1 MTGFLFALQII
12 GLAFLYIVVP
22 LFSIFF
28 GIILI
33 TMYTNHKMGRL
44 HSWKEITSPRVSPNV
59 IWADDFREVCEL
71 FLESPDD
78 PRIQRVMFN
87 TILESMT
94 LIRDFNIN
102 PNRCELS
109 GMSIWMLKEQL
120 RVNLKDQ
127 YYVENWGDM
136 PQKVV

>member
-1 MTGFLFALQII
+1 MTSQ
-12 GLAFLYIVVP
+12 
-22 LFSIFF
+22 
-28 GIILI
+28 
-33 TMYTNHKMGRL
+33 
-44 HSWKEITSPRVSPNV
+44 RVSPNI

-71 FLESPDD
+71 FLENPDD
-78 PRIQRVMFN
+78 PRIQRVMYN

-102 PNRCELS
+102 PTRCELT

-136 PQKVV
+136 PKKVV